1 MHSFGM
7 QVECVRSCSA
17 GSLGTGEIRSPFL
30 KPQLVPCAL
39 PRWHCAHGREDAVP
53 RNIPLHITH
62 LGFFFFWLLP
72 RWKDNPAM
80 PEGLVYEGVAT
91 EPLRY
96 SGGSAAQS
104 SVLQAFD
111 EFLGIRHCKGSG
123 KQQPGLTYS
132 LKGRIRQNGEAFLPT
147 YKTRS
152 KEQRTE
158 VCPCLNH
165 QTVVPMLVNIGAS
178 DFSRILGSF
187 PSLNTKS
194 WNGEH
199 LGWHCHVGLGP

>member
-1 MHSFGM
+1 MC
-7 QVECVRSCSA
+7 QVLFCWESGNWRSLSLPQTTVGAMRTSSLALCS
-17 GSLGTGEIRSPFL
+17 R
-30 KPQLVPCAL
+30 Q
-39 PRWHCAHGREDAVP
+39 RRAVP
-53 RNIPLHITH
+53 RNIPLHIWF
-62 LGFFFFWLLP
+62 FFFFWLLP

-123 KQQPGLTYS
+123 KQQPGLMYS
-132 LKGRIRQNGEAFLPT
+132 LKGRIRKNGEAFLPT

-158 VCPCLNH
+158 VYPCLNH

-199 LGWHCHVGLGP
+199 LGWSLSCGLWSLVCKLKG

>member
-1 MHSFGM
+1 
-7 QVECVRSCSA
+7 
-17 GSLGTGEIRSPFL
+17 
-30 KPQLVPCAL
+30 
-39 PRWHCAHGREDAVP
+39 
-53 RNIPLHITH
+53 
-62 LGFFFFWLLP
+62 
-72 RWKDNPAM
+72 M
-80 PEGLVYEGVAT
+80 PEGLVYEGVTT

-123 KQQPGLTYS
+123 KQQSGLTYS

-147 YKTRS
+147 YKTRY

-165 QTVVPMLVNIGAS
+165 QMVVPTLVNIGAS

-199 LGWHCHVGLGP
+199 LGWSLSCGLGSLVCKLKG

>member
-1 MHSFGM
+1 MSGP
-7 QVECVRSCSA
+7 VL
-17 GSLGTGEIRSPFL
+17 LGVLELTRF
-30 KPQLVPCAL
+30 AL
-39 PRWHCAHGREDAVP
+39 PSSNHSWCHAHFLAGTVLTTEKSCASEYP
-53 RNIPLHITH
+53 STH
-62 LGFFFFWLLP
+62 YTFGFFFFLLP

-132 LKGRIRQNGEAFLPT
+132 LKGRIRQNREAFLPT
-147 YKTRS
+147 YKTRY

-158 VCPCLNH
+158 VYPCLNH

-199 LGWHCHVGLGP
+199 LGWSLSCGLRSLVCKVKG